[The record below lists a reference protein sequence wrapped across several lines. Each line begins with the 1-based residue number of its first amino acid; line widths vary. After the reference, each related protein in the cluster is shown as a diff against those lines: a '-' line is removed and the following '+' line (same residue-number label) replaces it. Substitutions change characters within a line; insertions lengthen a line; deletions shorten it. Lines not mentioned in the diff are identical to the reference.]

1 MSPNRAWRAALVTIL
16 VATGCADES
25 TTGPSVEETEV
36 PVDLVFTFP
45 QVTPTELAYGEAGEA
60 RSGGPAQ
67 ALQDPGDTDP
77 GDVTSTDVLSRIWGA
92 GTKVGVTSEYAYA
105 TGRHTYSGNAGSVD
119 TEVIVIK
126 DGEEIGRRPAH
137 RGNYVAFLGDFGMVK
152 EIWAEAYAFTD
163 VACGLTVDGSSN
175 HRAWWQFFQGASA
188 PHWGEA
194 TLSSQ
199 AFPPYQQ
206 PACDEVASGYVGGEK
221 DAGTDGN
228 GSVTCWYWVTYDPY
242 TGAVLD
248 SEFLYCDNV
257 EGG

>member
-1 MSPNRAWRAALVTIL
+1 MSPNRALCAALATLL

-25 TTGPSVEETEV
+25 TTGLSVEETEV
-36 PVDLVFTFP
+36 PVDLSFTFP
-45 QVTPTELAYGEAGEA
+45 RVTPTELAYGETAEA
-60 RSGGPAQ
+60 ASLPAR
-67 ALQDPGDTDP
+67 ALQDPVDTDP

-105 TGRHTYSGNAGSVD
+105 TGRHTYTGNVGRVD
-119 TEVIVIK
+119 TEVIVLM
-126 DGEEIGRRPAH
+126 DGEEIGRRP
-137 RGNYVAFLGDFGMVK
+137 NYNQDYVAFLGDFGMVK
-152 EIWAEAYAFTD
+152 EIWAEAYVFTD
-163 VACGLTVDGSSN
+163 QKCGLTVDGSSD

-188 PHWGEA
+188 PHWGESGM
-194 TLSSQ
+194 SSQ

-206 PACDEVASGYVGGEK
+206 PACDEVDYSYSGGDK
-221 DAGTDGN
+221 SAGTDGN

-242 TGAVLD
+242 TGVVLD